1 MPKAIKV
8 EGKPMGSVTWTDY
21 HKDVLSW
28 HGVVWYQDDAM
39 IYVPMISDEMRLTQR
54 LPLGF

>member
-8 EGKPMGSVTWTDY
+8 EGKPMGNVMWTDY

-28 HGVVWYQDDAM
+28 HGVVWYQDDAT
-39 IYVPMISDEMRLTQR
+39 IYIPMVSDEMRSTQR
-54 LPLGF
+54 LPLGW